1 MIKLKNNF
9 LRGSYPPAVT
19 PFKKGE
25 VDYDKFAEIVDYMID
40 NGSHGIL
47 VTGTSGEPS
56 TLTTAE
62 RSRLYKVAVETTA
75 GRVPVVAAT
84 GSQSMAE
91 TLELTKAAEKAGADA
106 LLIVTPFYIR
116 PPQRGLVEFYNTI
129 GKKTGL
135 PMMIYH
141 IPGRTAVSITHDSIE
156 QIMEKTPHLVG
167 IKHAVNDLGFVT
179 HALDRF
185 GFDFRV
191 FVGLEDLSFPML
203 CIGACGLMNAVGNLA
218 PRKVAELYEQTV
230 KGNLDAARKLHYE
243 LAELNEAVFYDTNPT
258 PVKYMM
264 MKMGVLDKNEH
275 RVPMMPATPEVAA
288 RLDGV
293 MKRAGLTGNGKKA
306 KKNGKHKKAA

>member
-1 MIKLKNNF
+1 
-9 LRGSYPPAVT
+9 
-19 PFKKGE
+19 
-25 VDYDKFAEIVDYMID
+25 
-40 NGSHGIL
+40 
-47 VTGTSGEPS
+47 
-56 TLTTAE
+56 
-62 RSRLYKVAVETTA
+62 
-75 GRVPVVAAT
+75 VPVVAAP
-84 GSQSMAE
+84 GSQSEAE
-91 TLELTKAAEKAGADA
+91 TAVISEGAEKAGVDA
-106 LLIVTPFYIR
+106 LLIVTPYYVR

-141 IPGRTAVSITHDSIE
+141 IPGRTAVSVTLDTIE
-156 QIMEKTPHLVG
+156 QIMDKTPHLVG

-203 CIGACGLMNAVGNLA
+203 CIGACGLMNAVGNVA
-218 PRKVAELYEQTV
+218 PRKVAQLYEQTV
-230 KGNLDAARKLHYE
+230 KGNIEAARKLHYD
-243 LAELNEAVFYDTNPT
+243 LAELNEAVFYDTNPIAI
-258 PVKYMM
+258 KYIL

-275 RVPMMPATPEVAA
+275 RLPMAPATAEVAA

-293 MKRAGLTGNGKKA
+293 MKRAGLLGNGKKA